1 MVITCIFRDLG
12 EGWPGDS
19 GEGPTVTQ
27 GNTGKCLHPGGE
39 RVSGGGW
46 VGVGGGVEAECYPSP
61 HQAVLPWGQRT
72 PRPSMVLGTC
82 RGQCLPTLCLEEPR
96 GEQRPTR

>member
-27 GNTGKCLHPGGE
+27 ENTGKCLHPGGK

-46 VGVGGGVEAECYPSP
+46 VGVGGGWKLSATPSP
-61 HQAVLPWGQRT
+61 IRLCFLGDRGHHSPPWCWGLAEV
-72 PRPSMVLGTC
+72 SA
-82 RGQCLPTLCLEEPR
+82 CLPCV
-96 GEQRPTR
+96 